1 MHFKF
6 NRNLTLKVEAAQVVW
21 FSDPPKINFDANP
34 IYTALG
40 ANEEIN
46 ISVHGKPKPDVICSN
61 MDLSGPRE
69 MIELPDNKP
78 GVSRYILRING
89 VTIAPSKPE
98 VVSPPYSSHAD
109 YYLLGWR
116 SMSKSPMRNATF
128 KIKSYSD
135 DAATEDTRTISLND
149 PMVARGNT
157 TSDEI
162 QEFWHHLANL
172 AYNSEHT
179 VHIRACNEYA
189 CTDFDLQIPDVKF
202 KTLKDSSY
210 KIDPSLLLIPPTAS
224 LRAAAFLQG
233 NGSELSKTVS
243 TLFTLLALTFAL
255 NFKKAISESEIFE
268 LRRKLFMLP
277 KAHKGEESKL
287 DEIFH

>member
-1 MHFKF
+1 M
-6 NRNLTLKVEAAQVVW
+6 
-21 FSDPPKINFDANP
+21 
-34 IYTALG
+34 G

-89 VTIAPSKPE
+89 VTSNDLGEHTCSATNKFGSDYKYLTFTLAPSKPE

-135 DAATEDTRTISLND
+135 DTATEDTRTISLND

-189 CTDFDLQIPDVKF
+189 CTEFDLQIPDVKF

-255 NFKKAISESEIFE
+255 N
-268 LRRKLFMLP
+268 L
-277 KAHKGEESKL
+277 
-287 DEIFH
+287 